1 MVLTAAL
8 KAQIEANP
16 TNTVVSSTQIDEHFN
31 LYKKVYPD
39 NTFNIPK
46 TFDGIKTWSNYLTT
60 PLNQGS
66 CGSCWAFSSVS
77 MLADRFNIQSLG
89 KLNIQLS
96 PTRLILCSYDKITTT
111 SDKTES
117 SNSDK
122 NACYGNTLAQAMA
135 YLFTVGTTTLEC
147 VPYDNLGSFVKY
159 QSLDKFDTVAKLPFC
174 EEISGKHLDLCNG
187 YSIDTYTNEELG
199 TPARFYKSHMGY
211 AIAGSKQK
219 RKYANGNIE
228 QIQIEIYKW
237 GPVCTAMKVYPSFYA
252 FNPKS
257 EIYNPS
263 EKDESPVG
271 GHAIEI
277 VGWGEE
283 NGVTYWQIKN
293 SWGTDWGIKGYF
305 KMIRGK
311 NSCLIEENVSAMQP
325 DFFYPR
331 NFKDVQLVQLNIV
344 PGSLPA
350 IKDILNRADTIANNI
365 TEIAGGINPRVGYT
379 RRAMN
384 NYPWINYDPPIYLDQ
399 LSNWSKFIAANVN
412 DTTQQTIQFTNASES
427 DNLISISYICFLS
440 ITVLSI
446 IILFVKIFR

>member
-8 KAQIEANP
+8 KAQIEAKP

-117 SNSDK
+117 TNSDK

-174 EEISGKHLDLCNG
+174 DEISGKHLDLCN
-187 YSIDTYTNEELG
+187 
-199 TPARFYKSHMGY
+199 F
-211 AIAGSKQK
+211 
-219 RKYANGNIE
+219 
-228 QIQIEIYKW
+228 
-237 GPVCTAMKVYPSFYA
+237 
-252 FNPKS
+252 
-257 EIYNPS
+257 
-263 EKDESPVG
+263 
-271 GHAIEI
+271 
-277 VGWGEE
+277 
-283 NGVTYWQIKN
+283 
-293 SWGTDWGIKGYF
+293 
-305 KMIRGK
+305 
-311 NSCLIEENVSAMQP
+311 
-325 DFFYPR
+325 
-331 NFKDVQLVQLNIV
+331 
-344 PGSLPA
+344 
-350 IKDILNRADTIANNI
+350 
-365 TEIAGGINPRVGYT
+365 
-379 RRAMN
+379 
-384 NYPWINYDPPIYLDQ
+384 
-399 LSNWSKFIAANVN
+399 
-412 DTTQQTIQFTNASES
+412 
-427 DNLISISYICFLS
+427 
-440 ITVLSI
+440 
-446 IILFVKIFR
+446 